1 MKINVIGGEMSTRE
15 IDEYI
20 AYAAKKYAGRQISGL
35 DLVIDG
41 EFVDI
46 KAYFKDMDFQRAYRS
61 ADYLV
66 NDINKLN
73 DAKQQEF
80 ADKQLHSAEEKT
92 NESN

>member
-1 MKINVIGGEMSTRE
+1 MKINVIGGEMSKRE

-20 AYAAKKYAGRQISGL
+20 AHAGKKYPGRQIRQL

-46 KAYFKDMDFQRAYRS
+46 KAYFKDTDFQHAYRS

-66 NDINKLN
+66 NDMDKLN
-73 DAKQQEF
+73 DAKQREF
-80 ADKQLHSAEEKT
+80 SDKERHSAEEKN
-92 NESN
+92 NEFN